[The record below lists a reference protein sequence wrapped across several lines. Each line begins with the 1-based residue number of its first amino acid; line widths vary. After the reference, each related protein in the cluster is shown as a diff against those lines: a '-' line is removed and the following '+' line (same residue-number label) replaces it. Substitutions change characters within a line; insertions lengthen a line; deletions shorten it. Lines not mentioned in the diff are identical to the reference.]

1 MVLMIYLNYI
11 RNQKVT
17 IDKRA
22 GAIDQ
27 IFVFDPVKK
36 NIFV

>member
-1 MVLMIYLNYI
+1 MVLTIYLNYI

-17 IDKRA
+17 INKKA

-27 IFVFDPVKK
+27 IFVFDSVKK

>member
-1 MVLMIYLNYI
+1 MIYLNYI

-17 IDKRA
+17 ISKKA

-27 IFVFDPVKK
+27 IFVFDSVKK
-36 NIFV
+36 SVFV